1 MKTKLWMLVALPVL
15 VLMNTGCNNP
25 LRLKI
30 QLLPYAPVTSFCG
43 HGMNVS
49 QVVRS
54 EAELF
59 GNDNEVVLVRGSYVP
74 KLSILGHN
82 NRIIVEEG
90 AAVARVEMAGEGNEV
105 RTAQGMPVILT
116 QFGHSSRFEGTVI
129 TAPGGPP
136 R

>member
-1 MKTKLWMLVALPVL
+1 MKTKLWMLLALPAL
-15 VLMNTGCNNP
+15 VLMNTACNNP
-25 LRLKI
+25 MRLKI
-30 QLLPYAPVTSFCG
+30 QLLPYAPVTSLCG
-43 HGMNVS
+43 HGMTVK
-49 QVVRS
+49 QLVRS

-59 GNDNEVVLVRGSYVP
+59 GSDNEVVLVRGSYVP

-116 QFGHSSRFEGTVI
+116 QFGHSSHFEGTVLGS
-129 TAPGGPP
+129 PGGSP
-136 R
+136 